1 MKTESASHRVAV
13 HAYPANRV
21 CTNPHHPPLPEHA
34 AAHSPTHH
42 QGPEVVECGKF
53 QDALA
58 KLQADP
64 FFASILRQPRVQQ
77 AVRDLQRDPGTMRRH
92 ANDKAVMSVLSQLLE
107 AGMSEEDRQAYADV
121 DQTPAGFAASV
132 YSSGELCDLLQ
143 RPNVRAALA
152 ALQANPEQGLDKF
165 EGDADVKRALDLMEQ
180 LVQ

>member
-1 MKTESASHRVAV
+1 MLLRLETILSQCSGVFLSSLPDNGAAELADLRTGV
-13 HAYPANRV
+13 H
-21 CTNPHHPPLPEHA
+21 
-34 AAHSPTHH
+34 
-42 QGPEVVECGKF
+42 F